1 MVSAAIFTVPGRRIA
16 GADGYVPTLRVAL
29 AAHVVIRAIGFA
41 SLYVAGLLNDKSPYH
56 ALTRWDAAWY
66 RRIAE
71 HGYGHIQ
78 VAADGRR
85 LSDYAFFPLYPMAER
100 ALSAVTGLPVVQSG
114 LVISAVSSLVA
125 AAGIYR
131 VGTHLHDARTGVIL
145 VCLWSSVPVAIVESM
160 AYTES
165 LFTAFVAWG
174 LYAVLVH
181 RYVLAGAL
189 AALAGL
195 TRAMSVALVAAV
207 VSAAMLGT
215 RERSRAQADGSAGSG
230 RSRLLGALLAPAGLL
245 AYLAFVALSEH
256 RTSGYLDVA
265 NDWGNGIDGG
275 RGLLAWILEMLDD
288 HRFPLGL
295 AVLAGLA
302 LLGAAVGHTASRQY
316 PVPVFVFTL
325 AAVLISLVTSN
336 YFGSRPRY
344 LLPVFT
350 LLLWPSEGMATLSNR
365 RLGLLL
371 ACLAVASGIYGAV
384 WLYGPGPP

>member
-1 MVSAAIFTVPGRRIA
+1 VSASMFTIPLRRLTGGEVHVPS
-16 GADGYVPTLRVAL
+16 LRVAL
-29 AAHVVIRAIGFA
+29 TAHVVIRAFGLTI
-41 SLYVAGLLNDKSPYH
+41 LYVAGLFNGGSAYH

-71 HGYGHIQ
+71 HGYGHVH
-78 VAADGRR
+78 VAADGRH

-100 ALSAVTGLPVVQSG
+100 ALSAATGLPVVQAG

-145 VCLWSSVPVAIVESM
+145 VCLWSSVPVAIVQSM

-165 LFTAFVAWG
+165 LFTAFVAWS

-207 VSAAMLGT
+207 ASAALLGP
-215 RERSRAQADGSAGSG
+215 RERSHAHAGAPADS
-230 RSRLLGALLAPAGLL
+230 RSRRLLGALLAPVGLV
-245 AYLAFVALSEH
+245 AYLAFVAASEH
-256 RTSGYLDVA
+256 RTFGYLDVA
-265 NDWGNGIDGG
+265 SDWGNGIDGG
-275 RGLLAWILEMLDD
+275 HALFAWILQMLGDR
-288 HRFPLGL
+288 RFLLGIAL
-295 AVLAGLA
+295 LLGLA
-302 LLGAAVGHTASRQY
+302 LLGAAVGHTASRGY
-316 PVPVFVFTL
+316 PLPVFIFTL
-325 AAVLISLVTSN
+325 TAVLISLATAN

-350 LLLWPSEGMATLSNR
+350 LLLWPSEGLARLPNR
-365 RLGLLL
+365 RVGLVL
-371 ACLAVASGIYGAV
+371 ACLAAISGIYGAV

>member
-1 MVSAAIFTVPGRRIA
+1 MFTVPLRRIA
-16 GADGYVPTLRVAL
+16 GADEAVAGLRVAL
-29 AAHVVIRAIGFA
+29 AAHVAIRAFGLTV
-41 SLYVAGLLNDKSPYH
+41 LYVAGLVNGGSAYH

-71 HGYGHIQ
+71 HGYGHVH
-78 VAADGRR
+78 VASDGRR

-100 ALSAVTGLPVVQSG
+100 GLSAVTGLPVVQAG
-114 LVISAVSSLVA
+114 LVISAVASLVA

-131 VGTHLHDARTGVIL
+131 VGSHLHDARTGIIL
-145 VCLWSSVPVAIVESM
+145 VCLWSSVPVAIVQSM

-165 LFTAFVAWG
+165 LFTALVAWS

-207 VSAAMLGT
+207 VSAALLRTGD
-215 RERSRAQADGSAGSG
+215 RSHTYTGDPKDTG
-230 RSRLLGALLAPAGLL
+230 RSRLLGALLAPVGLV
-245 AYLAFVALSEH
+245 AYLAYVALSKH
-256 RTSGYLDVA
+256 RMLGYLDVA
-265 NDWGNGIDGG
+265 SDWGNGIDGG
-275 RGLLAWILEMLDD
+275 HAFFAWLLQLLSDR
-288 HRFPLGL
+288 RFLLGIAL
-295 AVLAGLA
+295 LLGLA
-302 LLGAAVGHTASRQY
+302 LLGAAVGHTASRGY
-316 PVPVFVFTL
+316 PLAVFVFTL
-325 AAVLISLVTSN
+325 TAVLISLATSN

-350 LLLWPSEGMATLSNR
+350 LLLWPSEGLAKLANHR
-365 RLGLLL
+365 VCLVL

>member
-1 MVSAAIFTVPGRRIA
+1 MFMVPLRRMA
-16 GADGYVPTLRVAL
+16 GADDTVAGLRAAL
-29 AAHVVIRAIGFA
+29 AAHVVIRAFGLTV
-41 SLYVAGLLNDKSPYH
+41 LYVAGLFNGASAYH

-71 HGYGHIQ
+71 HGYGHVH
-78 VAADGRR
+78 VASDGRS

-100 ALSAVTGLPVVQSG
+100 ALSAVTGLPAVQAG

-145 VCLWSSVPVAIVESM
+145 VCLWSSVPVAVVQSM

-165 LFTAFVAWG
+165 LFTAFVAWS

-207 VSAAMLGT
+207 VSAALLGT
-215 RERSRAQADGSAGSG
+215 GERPHNDAGDPANG
-230 RSRLLGALLAPAGLL
+230 RRNRLLGALLAPVGLV
-245 AYLAFVALSEH
+245 AYLAYVALSKH
-256 RTSGYLDVA
+256 RTLGYLDVA
-265 NDWGNGIDGG
+265 SDWGNGIDGG
-275 RGLLAWILEMLDD
+275 HAFFAWLLQLLSDR
-288 HRFPLGL
+288 RFLLGIAL
-295 AVLAGLA
+295 FLGLA
-302 LLGAAVGHTASRQY
+302 LLGAAVGHTASRGY
-316 PVPVFVFTL
+316 PIPVFVFTL
-325 AAVLISLVTSN
+325 VAVLISLATSN

-350 LLLWPSEGMATLSNR
+350 LLLWPSEGLAKLADR
-365 RLGLLL
+365 RVGLVLV
-371 ACLAVASGIYGAV
+371 CLAIASGIYGAV
-384 WLYGPGPP
+384 WLYGAGPP

>member
-1 MVSAAIFTVPGRRIA
+1 MSAAIFTIPRRRIA
-16 GADGYVPTLRVAL
+16 GADGYVPALRVAL
-29 AAHVVIRAIGFA
+29 AAHVVVRAIGFA

-71 HGYGHIQ
+71 HGYGHIH

-100 ALSAVTGLPVVQSG
+100 ALSAVTGLPVAQSG
-114 LVISAVSSLVA
+114 LVISAASSLAA

-145 VCLWSSVPVAIVESM
+145 VCLWSSVPVAIVQSM

-165 LFTAFVAWG
+165 LFTAFVAWT

-181 RYVLAGAL
+181 RCVLAGAL
-189 AALAGL
+189 VALAGL

-207 VSAAMLGT
+207 LSAAVLGT
-215 RERSRAQADGSAGSG
+215 GERSSAQADGSAGR
-230 RSRLLGALLAPAGLL
+230 RSRILGALLAPVGLL

-265 NDWGNGIDGG
+265 DGWGNGFDGG
-275 RGLLAWILEMLDD
+275 RGLLAWILELLGD
-288 HRFPLGL
+288 HRFLLGL

-302 LLGAAVGHTASRQY
+302 LLGAAVGHTASREY
-316 PVPVFVFTL
+316 PLPVFVFTL
-325 AAVLISLVTSN
+325 AAVLISLATSN

-365 RLGLLL
+365 RIGLIL
-371 ACLAVASGIYGAV
+371 ACLAVGSGIYGAV

>member
-1 MVSAAIFTVPGRRIA
+1 MSAAMFIVPLRRIA
-16 GADGYVPTLRVAL
+16 GADENVAGLRVAL
-29 AAHVVIRAIGFA
+29 AAHVVIRAFGLTL
-41 SLYVAGLLNDKSPYH
+41 LYVAGLFNGESAHH

-71 HGYGHIQ
+71 HGYGHVH
-78 VAADGRR
+78 VASDGRR
-85 LSDYAFFPLYPMAER
+85 LSDYAFFPLYPTAER
-100 ALSAVTGLPVVQSG
+100 ALSAVTGLSLVQAG

-145 VCLWSSVPVAIVESM
+145 VCLWSSVPVAVVQSM

-165 LFTAFVAWG
+165 LFTAFVAWS
-174 LYAVLVH
+174 LYALLVH

-207 VSAAMLGT
+207 VSAALVGT
-215 RERSRAQADGSAGSG
+215 REQSQTPTGDPVDSR
-230 RSRLLGALLAPAGLL
+230 RSRLLGALLAPVGLV
-245 AYLAFVALSEH
+245 AYLAFVAWSKH
-256 RTSGYLDVA
+256 RTLGYLDVA
-265 NDWGNGIDGG
+265 SDWGNGIDGG
-275 RGLLAWILEMLDD
+275 RAFFAWLFQMLNDGRILLGIALL
-288 HRFPLGL
+288 L
-295 AVLAGLA
+295 GLA
-302 LLGAAVGHTASRQY
+302 LLGAAVGHTASRGY
-316 PVPVFVFTL
+316 PLPVFVFTL
-325 AAVLISLVTSN
+325 VAVLISLATSN

-350 LLLWPSEGMATLSNR
+350 LLLWPSEGLAKLANHR
-365 RLGLLL
+365 VGLIL

-384 WLYGPGPP
+384 WLYGAGPP

>member
-1 MVSAAIFTVPGRRIA
+1 MFTVPLRRLA
-16 GADGYVPTLRVAL
+16 GAQDNALGLRVAL
-29 AAHVVIRAIGFA
+29 AAHVVIRAFGLG
-41 SLYVAGLLNDKSPYH
+41 SLYVAGLLNGKSAYH

-71 HGYGHIQ
+71 HGYGHVH
-78 VAADGRR
+78 VASDGRR
-85 LSDYAFFPLYPMAER
+85 LSDYAFFPLYPMVER
-100 ALSAVTGLPVVQSG
+100 VLSAVTGLPVAQAG

-131 VGTHLHDARTGVIL
+131 VGTHLHDARTGVTL
-145 VCLWSSVPVAIVESM
+145 VCLWSSVPVAIGQSM

-165 LFTAFVAWG
+165 LFTAFVAWS
-174 LYAVLVH
+174 LYAVLIH

-207 VSAAMLGT
+207 VSAALLGT
-215 RERSRAQADGSAGSG
+215 GERSHTYTRDPADSG
-230 RSRLLGALLAPAGLL
+230 RSRLLGALLAPVGLV
-245 AYLAFVALSEH
+245 AYFAFVALSKH
-256 RTSGYLDVA
+256 RTLGYLDVA

-275 RGLLAWILEMLDD
+275 RAFLAWILEMLGD
-288 HRFPLGL
+288 HLFLLGIAL
-295 AVLAGLA
+295 LLGLA
-302 LLGAAVGHTASRQY
+302 LLGAAVGHTASRGY
-316 PVPVFVFTL
+316 PLPVFVFTL
-325 AAVLISLVTSN
+325 TAVLISLATSN

-350 LLLWPSEGMATLSNR
+350 LLLWPSEGLAKLANR
-365 RLGLLL
+365 RVGLILV
-371 ACLAVASGIYGAV
+371 CLAVASGVYGAV